1 MQKILKQELILQI
14 MNWKDHY
21 LKEKRM
27 KLMQDK
33 LRGKMMITFAVL
45 RANVYCFLKM
55 VVTKRK
61 KQKAEKSL

>member
-1 MQKILKQELILQI
+1 

-27 KLMQDK
+27 KLMQEK

-45 RANVYCFLKM
+45 RANVYSFLTGGGDKN
-55 VVTKRK
+55 KKAKSRK
-61 KQKAEKSL
+61 KFLIKRRLIFEDYK